1 MQASQKSVP
10 DKDLDTS
17 TGMQHVRSRSSSRKR
32 IRTEKGQEMHEQEA
46 KRHEKAFNKAYD
58 FWKQMAKEVRSKLKA
73 LCTFEELEQI
83 LKDIQTRQ
91 DVVTQHYVPL
101 LHNNTSTPEVVKRVD
116 VCSTLTAE
124 ICDLVSK
131 RIETVNEI
139 QKKEVVKERVK
150 APIYFKRSSFSFF
163 FWGQKEVRKG

>member
-73 LCTFEELEQI
+73 LCTCEELEQI

-91 DVVTQHYVPL
+91 DVVTQHYAPL
-101 LHNNTSTPEVVKRVD
+101 LRNNTSTPEVVKRVD

-163 FWGQKEVRKG
+163 VWGQKEVRKG